1 MTSITTTNAQTL
13 VEWDDRQAAAGR
25 VANEVAARS
34 VFVDYRQQKSA
45 NTIAA
50 HDRTFRHWATYMAEV
65 TQADERDAET
75 YVTDPNT
82 WHGVTWGL
90 VEGFKRWQLNEGVS
104 IGTLNQRLSIVKTY
118 ASMAVKAGVIDSA
131 ELHLISSVKGLA
143 GRAARNVDA
152 QREATRQSTKKIEP
166 TELSPLNMEELKKS
180 LRDAGHPQAWRDLV
194 LLCLMADHGL
204 RLSELEL
211 LTPSHFNLEAGQFR
225 FYRPKVDKTAQHRLT
240 KDTTKAI
247 REYLRFYPD
256 ALKPNGKLLLQ
267 TTRRKKDGTGGK
279 LKPAE
284 MRRRSIQRRAER
296 FGKLMAYAEPVSCH
310 DFRHFCATQMA
321 RDGHR
326 IDELM
331 NWFSWSSA
339 ETAMRYVRLTEV
351 AERRE

>member
-1 MTSITTTNAQTL
+1 MTLITTENAQTIT
-13 VEWDDRQAAAGR
+13 EWDDRQAAAGQ

-34 VFVDYRQQKSA
+34 VFTDYRQQKSA
-45 NTIAA
+45 NTISA
-50 HDRTFRHWATYMAEV
+50 HDRTFRHWAAYMAEV
-65 TQADERDAET
+65 TQTDERGAET
-75 YVTDPNT
+75 YITDPST

-131 ELHLISSVKGLA
+131 ESHLIASVKGLA

-152 QREATRQSTKKIEP
+152 QREATRQSTKKEEP
-166 TELSPLNMEELKKS
+166 TELSPVIMKELKNS
-180 LRDAGHPQAWRDLV
+180 LRDANHPQAWRDLV

-204 RLSELEL
+204 RVSELEL
-211 LTPSHFNLEAGQFR
+211 LTPAHFNLEAGQFR

-240 KDTTKAI
+240 KDTASAM
-247 REYLRFYPD
+247 REYLRLYP
-256 ALKPNGKLLLQ
+256 ATLKPNRKLLLQ

-284 MRRRSIQRRAER
+284 MRRRSIQRRAEH
-296 FGKLMAYAEPVSCH
+296 FGRLMAYAEPVSCH